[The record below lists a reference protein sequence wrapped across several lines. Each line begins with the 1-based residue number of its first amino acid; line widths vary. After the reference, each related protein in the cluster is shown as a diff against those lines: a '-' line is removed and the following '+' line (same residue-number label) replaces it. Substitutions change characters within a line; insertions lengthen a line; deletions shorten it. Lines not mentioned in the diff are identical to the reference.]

1 MTLVQTYLTSPS
13 VAGLEP
19 RRTRLLFRAWI
30 DRAPGDSEQIEMRI
44 GPTKCNR
51 FDALWLN
58 SDGWPLKDAVAWIPR
73 GTLRGDELWQ
83 RLIEAYWIAERDI
96 NEWEEPNS
104 SDLIQDKRS
113 LMSSRTLNRLSAKV
127 WPGDPD

>member
-1 MTLVQTYLTSPS
+1 M
-13 VAGLEP
+13 
-19 RRTRLLFRAWI
+19 FRAWI
-30 DRAPGDSEQIEMRI
+30 DRAPGDSEQIQMRV
-44 GPTKCNR
+44 GPTKCDR

-58 SDGWPLKDAVAWIPR
+58 SDLGPDKCAVAWIPR
-73 GTLRGDELWQ
+73 GVVTGDELWQ

-113 LMSSRTLNRLSAKV
+113 LMSSKTLNRLSAKV